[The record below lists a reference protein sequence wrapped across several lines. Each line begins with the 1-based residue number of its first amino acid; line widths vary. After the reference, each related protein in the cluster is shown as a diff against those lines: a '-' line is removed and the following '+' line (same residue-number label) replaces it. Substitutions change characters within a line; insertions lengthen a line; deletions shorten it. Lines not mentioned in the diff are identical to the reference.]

1 MEKRTK
7 KIIKGIGIGGAIG
20 LGLYV
25 GNEVRKE
32 YNKTV
37 AENNYL
43 RDFINTHDFYKKEAE
58 SRITTIASE
67 TKEKPVKDRLVTTTE
82 RVGDQLVTVI
92 TDPVSGF
99 KCYSYEDIDEQSD
112 LMAGQG

>member
-1 MEKRTK
+1 MEKKTK

-25 GNEVRKE
+25 GNEIRKE

-43 RDFINTHDFYKKEAE
+43 RDFIDTHDFYKKEAE
-58 SRITTIASE
+58 SRITMASG
-67 TKEKPVKDRLVTTTE
+67 TKEKPVKDRLVSTTE
-82 RVGDQLVTVI
+82 RAGNQLVTVI

-112 LMAGQG
+112 LMTGQG

>member
-58 SRITTIASE
+58 SRITMASG
-67 TKEKPVKDRLVTTTE
+67 TKEKPVEDRLVTTTE

-92 TDPVSGF
+92 TDPISGF

-112 LMAGQG
+112 LMVGRG

>member
-25 GNEVRKE
+25 TNEVRKE

-43 RDFINTHDFYKKEAE
+43 REFIDTHDFYKKEAE
-58 SRITTIASE
+58 KRITTTSG

-82 RVGDQLVTVI
+82 RVGDQLVTII

-99 KCYSYEDIDEQSD
+99 KLYSYQDIDEQSD
-112 LMAGQG
+112 LMTGQG